1 MTSRKCLPE
10 LLGGLFRR
18 RMRGD
23 VVMKNSSAA
32 QFHHD
37 EHVQGAEGVG
47 DHDEEVAGDDY
58 LSMIADEGQPTLLRV
73 RCARRSPGTQVLP
86 HSAGR
91 NANAEFQCR
100 FPAPEPLKPFPVP
113 PNEGIGFDIPQSITP
128 GEHLAESRHD
138 PPRGIAGPAR
148 LSLSLLKQ
156 CQLLPEEQ
164 ILRCERAPSPAT
176 DGDKIM
182 RSGRTNIAVA
192 KQCRR
197 ATNRLTCAGMKGSAS
212 HVSRHYAVVTH
223 AREKF
228 LRSTGTRSAVYA
240 GCHVPEGPSR
250 VL

>member
-1 MTSRKCLPE
+1 
-10 LLGGLFRR
+10 
-18 RMRGD
+18 
-23 VVMKNSSAA
+23 MKNSSAA

-37 EHVQGAEGVG
+37 EHVQGAEGGG

-113 PNEGIGFDIPQSITP
+113 PNEGIGFDIPQSITL
-128 GEHLAESRHD
+128 GEQLAESRHD

-176 DGDKIM
+176 AGDKPNEVEQNQYCCGEAM
-182 RSGRTNIAVA
+182 PESDEQTHLCGHERLSIARF
-192 KQCRR
+192 KTLR
-197 ATNRLTCAGMKGSAS
+197 GGE
-212 HVSRHYAVVTH
+212 SR
-223 AREKF
+223 REKF
-228 LRSTGTRSAVYA
+228 LRSTGGVRENVFTV
-240 GCHVPEGPSR
+240 
-250 VL
+250 